1 MSAKE
6 IGKTIHKLGQ
16 LTKQLEKQKN
26 LIGGIKDTTRTRNEI
41 RVRREEGRKLV
52 STLEVEV
59 NEDNLLSHEYSKL
72 LGAFET
78 SSENFSQV
86 DQSIESK
93 LAGAGPPKKSSMPES
108 ELSPPND
115 DNWGAGENKQQK
127 QEQQS
132 QFREFDENI
141 DHDNKLRKVKKNK
154 EDVDGV
160 VQELTDLNQLQRDF
174 NEITHSQQEEID
186 VIEENVVEAKDNIE
200 IGAVDIEQA
209 STYQNSARKKQCCIA
224 MFFIIVLVVLLVMIF
239 GTDLFKK
246 K

>member
-6 IGKTIHKLGQ
+6 IGKIIHRLGQ
-16 LTKQLEKQKN
+16 LTKQLEQQKN

-108 ELSPPND
+108 ELSSPND
-115 DNWGAGENKQQK
+115 DNWGAGEIQK
-127 QEQQS
+127 QEQQQS

-186 VIEENVVEAKDNIE
+186 VMEENVTEAKENIE
-200 IGAVDIEQA
+200 IGAVDVEQA
-209 STYQNSARKKQCCIA
+209 STYQNSARKKQCCLA
-224 MFFIIVLVVLLVMIF
+224 TFFIICLAVLLIIIF
-239 GTDLFKK
+239 GTDLIKK
-246 K
+246 